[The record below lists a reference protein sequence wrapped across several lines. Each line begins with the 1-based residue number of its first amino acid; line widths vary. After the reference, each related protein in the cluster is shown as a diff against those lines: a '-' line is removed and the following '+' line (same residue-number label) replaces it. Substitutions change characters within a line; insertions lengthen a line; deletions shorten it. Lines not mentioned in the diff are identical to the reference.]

1 MRKVWLL
8 LAGGAT
14 LLCERF
20 ESEWGV
26 DMRVKGKLFIIV
38 LFSISSL
45 SLSLWIV
52 AVCTRQRR
60 RRRKN
65 LKMIMTD
72 TSRTC
77 RDAAIRPRTAVHRSQ
92 SRRDRDHALQSLQ
105 QERPMRLAER
115 WQGMFNVFFYFPT
128 KVITF
133 FFSSKFK
140 SNFHISNFFF
150 VCVRWNL
157 CVCASNLLVRFGFEW
172 IARRN
177 LPWEIRM
184 G

>member
-1 MRKVWLL
+1 
-8 LAGGAT
+8 
-14 LLCERF
+14 
-20 ESEWGV
+20 
-26 DMRVKGKLFIIV
+26 MRVKGKLFIICSFFY
-38 LFSISSL
+38 LISL
-45 SLSLWIV
+45 PLPMNRCLLY
-52 AVCTRQRR
+52 TTTTTTE
-60 RRRKN
+60 N
-65 LKMIMTD
+65 FKMIMTD

-115 WQGMFNVFFYFPT
+115 WQGMFNVFFFFFYFST

-150 VCVRWNL
+150 L
-157 CVCASNLLVRFGFEW
+157 CVCVLEFVCRTFWSASDSNE
-172 IARRN
+172 
-177 LPWEIRM
+177 
-184 G
+184 